1 MMRPERAATPSA
13 APPERGAH
21 PSPVGVRRVEA
32 TLAISM
38 SVFSLVFVVQTMPPL
53 ITDWESTDS
62 SLGVA
67 LVVLVYGWTG
77 VAVLAAVLRVWTRT
91 AFLGVA
97 LVYLVALALW
107 QPALH
112 AALPTDQQPW
122 LLLIAPMPTGFLIIA
137 ARTWWVPLVYA
148 VLTCSIVGAL
158 RLTTSG
164 GSVDNLRASL
174 DGLYAFFLDIALLT
188 LIVALRQA
196 ARSVDAAQR
205 AALDRYAAARTAEAM
220 EHERVQIDAL
230 VHDRVLTT
238 FLTAAR
244 AEGPE
249 ETALAAGMA
258 DDAIRQLTGGA
269 PVPSAGKRPVG
280 LEEVLGWLRRDSETV
295 AGAFTWSTSGTE
307 SARVPAAVGEAFVS
321 AAVQAMVNSVNHAGG
336 RDVARSIDVR
346 MDEGTLAV
354 TVADEGRGFAMAD
367 IPPERLGVKVSI
379 LQRVRTVG
387 GTARVRSAPGH
398 GTRVE
403 LAWRESSTERTEE
416 SPRSERSGAGALV
429 P

>member
-1 MMRPERAATPSA
+1 MRPERAATPSA

-38 SVFSLVFVVQTMPPL
+38 SVFSLVFVVQTLQPL
-53 ITDWESTDS
+53 LAQWKDTGSA
-62 SLGVA
+62 LGLA

-77 VAVLAAVLRVWTRT
+77 VAALAAGLRVWTRT

-97 LVYLVALALW
+97 LAYLIALALW
-107 QPALH
+107 EPALKSP
-112 AALPTDQQPW
+112 LLSDQQPW
-122 LLLIAPMPTGFLIIA
+122 LLLLAPMPTGFLIIA

-158 RLTTSG
+158 RLTASG
-164 GSVDNLRASL
+164 GAVSHVRASF

-205 AALDRYAAARTAEAM
+205 AALDRYAAARTGEAM

-238 FLTAAR
+238 FLTAAV
-244 AEGPE
+244 AEGPT
-249 ETALAAGMA
+249 ETALAASMA

-269 PVPSAGKRPVG
+269 PVPSAGKRPVV
-280 LEEVLGWLRRDSETV
+280 LEGGMGWLRRDSANV
-295 AGAFTWSTSGTE
+295 AAAFTWSRSGSET
-307 SARVPAAVGEAFVS
+307 ATVPAAVAEALVA
-321 AAVQAMVNSVNHAGG
+321 AAVQAMVNSVHHAGG
-336 RDVARSIDVR
+336 AEVGRSIDVR
-346 MDEGTLAV
+346 MGEGGALHV
-354 TVADEGRGFAMAD
+354 VVADEGRGFAMAD
-367 IPPERLGVKVSI
+367 IPSERLGVKVSI
-379 LQRVRTVG
+379 LQRVRAVG
-387 GTARVRSAPGH
+387 GTARIRSAPGR

-403 LAWRESSTERTEE
+403 LAWRDSSTERTQ
-416 SPRSERSGAGALV
+416 GAPQSDVGALV
-429 P
+429 S